1 VNVWPAWD
9 SRRAADGLRSGHV
22 QVVRLCLQQP
32 AALRWDWLSP
42 DERHRAQRYVREDAA
57 RTFAGFR
64 AQVRRVLGALLQRS
78 PESLEFEYGSAQKP
92 HLRDGSLEFNLSH
105 SGELALLAV
114 AGADPVG
121 IDIERVVEST
131 DLLSIAQRVFLPDE
145 RAIICGET
153 GEPSAC
159 RFFEQWTL
167 KEALLKATGTGFQID
182 PASISIGRRR
192 VVTLGGLVW
201 RLELLPVG
209 HPWTAAIAFR
219 GGNIDLWELDGT
231 FGGVNMS

>member
-1 VNVWPAWD
+1 MNAWPAWD
-9 SRRAADGLRSGHV
+9 SRRAAVGLRSGHI
-22 QVVRLCLQQP
+22 QIVRMCLQEP

-57 RTFAGFR
+57 RTFVGFR
-64 AQVRRVLGALLQRS
+64 AQVRLVLGALLQRS
-78 PESLEFEYGSAQKP
+78 PESLEFEYGPAHKP
-92 HLRDGSLEFNLSH
+92 RLRDGSLEFNLSH
-105 SGELALLAV
+105 SGDLALLAV
-114 AGADPVG
+114 AAADSVG
-121 IDIERVVEST
+121 IDVERVVESI
-131 DLLSIAQRVFLPDE
+131 DLLSIAERVFQPDE

-192 VVTLGGLVW
+192 VVTLGGVAW

-219 GGNIDLWELDGT
+219 RGNIDLWELSGT
-231 FGGVNMS
+231 RVAE